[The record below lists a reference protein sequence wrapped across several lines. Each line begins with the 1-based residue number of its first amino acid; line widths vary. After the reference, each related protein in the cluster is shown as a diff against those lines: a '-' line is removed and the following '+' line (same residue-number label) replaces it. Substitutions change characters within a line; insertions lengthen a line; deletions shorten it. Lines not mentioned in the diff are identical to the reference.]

1 MLAGTTG
8 KDQGLQERAA
18 GLAASAGLGAGAE
31 QGLLVLV
38 VSCAIVQGYDRRG
51 GSEGDR
57 TQNSKHPKR
66 SDGEVGS
73 EQQ

>member
-18 GLAASAGLGAGAE
+18 GLAASSGLGAGVE
-31 QGLLVLV
+31 QGPLVWV
-38 VSCAIVQGYDRRG
+38 SSCAIVFGYDRRG

-57 TQNSKHPKR
+57 WAR
-66 SDGEVGS
+66 GGRRE
-73 EQQ
+73 

>member
-18 GLAASAGLGAGAE
+18 GLAASPGLGAGWR
-31 QGLLVLV
+31 GTGSLGLV

-57 TQNSKHPKR
+57 TQ
-66 SDGEVGS
+66 E
-73 EQQ
+73 